1 MWRSARRSSPRSRR
15 RSTLDRWDLMGGV
28 FGTHNALYRLTGG
41 RIGHRMPGAP
51 PMLLLDNVGA
61 RTGKKRT
68 NALGYLADDGDYVV
82 VASKGGWP
90 KHPGWYHNLR
100 ANPDTTAQVGSR
112 RLSVHAHTATPEER
126 KRLWPKVVDL
136 YGGYAGYQ
144 KKTDR
149 EIPLVI
155 LSPR

>member
-1 MWRSARRSSPRSRR
+1 
-15 RSTLDRWDLMGGV
+15 MGGV
-28 FGTHNALYRLTGG
+28 FGTHNVLYRLTGG

-61 RTGKKRT
+61 KSGKKRT
-68 NALGYLADDGDYVV
+68 NALGYLADGDDYIV

-100 ANPDTTAQVGSR
+100 ANPQTTVQVGSR
-112 RLSVHAHTATPEER
+112 KLPVTARVANPEER
-126 KRLWPKVVDL
+126 ARLWPQVVDL
-136 YGGYAGYQ
+136 YSGYAGYQ
-144 KKTDR
+144 EKTDR

-155 LSPR
+155 LTPRSAT